1 MKEPKFPKLDE
12 LPPNNKYNFFAD
24 GLFPEDNAEK
34 RQKNRSSHKKSRLP
48 FSLPINDPKRLPNT
62 QKEDDL
68 VPYFAKDY
76 PPSSESKEEICLINS
91 PPPSDTPADTGGEAE
106 EVEIEEDESDEN
118 NNKKNKN
125 DKKNNNDNS
134 SININNDEIGVSVE
148 FNSELEN
155 EYEKQSKMLS
165 REEVQGMIKKN
176 EERKKEKKLMEEK
189 RKKIEEEEKKRQMEE
204 EKKKEIE
211 RKRKEKEEKEEKERI
226 EREKEK
232 ERLKKIE
239 EDKNEID
246 LNELKYNF
254 FGYAKQ
260 NLTTALDEILD
271 L

>member
-118 NNKKNKN
+118 NNNKKNKN

-165 REEVQGMIKKN
+165 REEVQGMIKQNDTNTPKS
-176 EERKKEKKLMEEK
+176 LS
-189 RKKIEEEEKKRQMEE
+189 IQ
-204 EKKKEIE
+204 
-211 RKRKEKEEKEEKERI
+211 
-226 EREKEK
+226 
-232 ERLKKIE
+232 
-239 EDKNEID
+239 D
-246 LNELKYNF
+246 LVYVV
-254 FGYAKQ
+254 
-260 NLTTALDEILD
+260 
-271 L
+271 